1 MRIFALKYKKL
12 VSTLYVLNIITQAIL
27 TLLSPPAFFF
37 LIAWLLVTK
46 ISAPSWIY
54 VVAIAGGVIVGL
66 VSMVKFTLTASIA
79 LENLEKQ
86 NDKSGNSNEQK

>member
-27 TLLSPPAFFF
+27 TLLSPPAIFYLF
-37 LIAWLLVTK
+37 AWLLVTK
-46 ISAPSWIY
+46 ASAPSWIY